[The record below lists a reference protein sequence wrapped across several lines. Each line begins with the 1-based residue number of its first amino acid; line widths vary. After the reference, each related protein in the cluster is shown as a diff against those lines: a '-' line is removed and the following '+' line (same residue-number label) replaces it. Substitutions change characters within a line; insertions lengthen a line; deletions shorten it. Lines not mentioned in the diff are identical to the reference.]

1 MMKTLSDIEAE
12 DLDEYYFSAPV
23 KRMIW
28 QTILIIKELVKVLGC
43 EPDRIFVE
51 MTRRPDERKC
61 VLRADVKIRRTIQE
75 SKR

>member
-51 MTRRPDERKC
+51 MTRRPDERKM
-61 VLRADVKIRRTIQE
+61 RTESRRKN
-75 SKR
+75 SKNYTRK